1 VLEETQETEEIVER
15 VAALDVGKA
24 ELTCC
29 VRVPSPG
36 KRGKRA
42 QEVRT
47 YHTMTRYL
55 LVMADRLRELGV
67 TRVVME
73 ATSDYWKGIYYLLEA
88 HGFETWLVNARD
100 VKHLPGRPKTDTL
113 DAVWL
118 CKLAERQM
126 LRPSFVP
133 PRPVRQLRDLT
144 RYRADL
150 VAARTAEKQRVEKL
164 LEDAQIKLSA
174 VASDIFGVS
183 GRAMLAALV
192 AGERDPKVLAQLAR
206 TRLRAK
212 LSLLVEAFTGFFT
225 DQHAF
230 LLAKMLGRVDALDA
244 DLAELDARI
253 QELIAP
259 IARAVERLDEVPGL
273 GQTAAHLLLAE
284 LGVDMTRFPTPGHLV
299 SWAKFAP
306 GVKESAGK
314 RKGSGWTGHGNPYVA
329 RVLGEAAVAASKTDT
344 FLGERY
350 RRIARRRGKRR
361 AIVAVGRSILVIV
374 WHLLSD
380 PTLRFQDLGA
390 GFYDTR
396 SNAERASATTSA
408 SSKPSVTR
416 SPSNPPP
423 ESARN
428 QLLGPGSAALRRVL
442 PPACSPWI
450 FGSGPHGRESPR
462 GMRIGWAR
470 CPAPGLSHHVTLE
483 PLAA

>member
-1 VLEETQETEEIVER
+1 VLEETQETEEIIQR
-15 VAALDVGKA
+15 VAALDIGKA

-29 VRVPSPG
+29 VRVPGTSS
-36 KRGKRA
+36 RRL

-47 YHTMTRYL
+47 YQTMTRSL
-55 LVMADRLRELGV
+55 LVMADRLAELGV

-73 ATSDYWKGIYYLLEA
+73 ATSDYWRGVFYLLEA

-118 CKLAERQM
+118 AKVAERQM

-133 PRPVRQLRDLT
+133 PQPIRQLRDVT

-164 LEDAQIKLSA
+164 LEDAQIKLSV

-183 GRAMLAALV
+183 GRAMLAALI

-206 TRLRAK
+206 RRLRAK
-212 LSLLVEAFTGFFT
+212 LGVLKEAFTGFFT
-225 DQHAF
+225 DHHAF
-230 LLAKMLGRVDALDA
+230 LLARMLGRIDALDA
-244 DLAELDARI
+244 DIDALDRKLEELVGPFA
-253 QELIAP
+253 A
-259 IARAVERLDEVPGL
+259 AVDRLDEIPGV
-273 GQTAAHLLLAE
+273 GRTAAQVLVAE
-284 LGVDMTRFPTPGHLV
+284 LGVDMTRFPTAGHLV

-306 GVKESAGK
+306 GVKESAGR
-314 RKGSGWTGHGNPYVA
+314 RKGSGATGHGSPYLA
-329 RVLGEAAVAASKTDT
+329 RVLGEAAVAAGRTDT

-350 RRIARRRGKRR
+350 RRIARRRGKQK

-380 PTLRFQDLGA
+380 PTVGFHDLGA

-396 SNAERASATTSA
+396 VNPERA
-408 SSKPSVTR
+408 K
-416 SPSNPPP
+416 
-423 ESARN
+423 RN
-428 QLLGPGSAALRRVL
+428 HIRQLEALGYK
-442 PPACSPWI
+442 
-450 FGSGPHGRESPR
+450 
-462 GMRIGWAR
+462 
-470 CPAPGLSHHVTLE
+470 VTLE
-483 PLAA
+483 PAA